1 LPDECWV
8 LRAPRL
14 NANDDSVT
22 LTRWLAADR
31 TTVAPG
37 QPIAEIETEKATT
50 EVTADI
56 GGTLL
61 HAVPTGAKSAIG
73 TPLAYVGTT
82 LAAAEDLRRTRA
94 QVPAP
99 ADVRQPAATTKARA
113 LAAARGVDLA
123 DVTATGATIK
133 EADVA
138 RHLAAPGS
146 DRDPVAHDPQLVL
159 AGAASDHQLRVA
171 RDLRR
176 AAQAG
181 VFTTLAYRL
190 DLRGPE
196 RMIAAE
202 LAQGRAVSLLAIL
215 LGALGKTLPEF
226 PALASLLERGQIFRY
241 RDVDIAFAARSPAG
255 VLHAPV
261 VRHVDRLRL
270 EDIARECARL
280 SKAAMRGKLD
290 AKDVGGACCTI
301 SLIATPNVESFAA
314 LPPPL
319 QTAILAVGARRQEIE
334 LTTAGP
340 VARPVATATI
350 TYDHALCDGVTV
362 AEFCAALDRALNPG
376 PA

>member
-1 LPDECWV
+1 V

-31 TTVAPG
+31 ATVIPG

-61 HAVPTGAKSAIG
+61 HAVSAGAKCAIG
-73 TPLAYVGTT
+73 TPLGYVGAT
-82 LAAAEDLRRTRA
+82 LATAEDLRRTQA
-94 QVPAP
+94 QAPAP
-99 ADVRQPAATTKARA
+99 ADVHQPAATAKARA
-113 LAAARGVDLA
+113 LAAARGIDLA
-123 DVTATGATIK
+123 QVTATGATIK
-133 EADVA
+133 EHDVE

-146 DRDPVAHDPQLVL
+146 HGDPVAYDPRLVL
-159 AGAASDHQLRVA
+159 AGEASDHQLRVA

-176 AAQAG
+176 TAQAG
-181 VFTTLAYRL
+181 VFTTLAYQL

-202 LAQGRAVSLLAIL
+202 LAQGRTVSLLAIL
-215 LGALGKTLPEF
+215 IWALGRTMPEF
-226 PALASLLERGQIFRY
+226 PALASLLERGKFYRY

-270 EDIARECARL
+270 DEIARECARL

-290 AKDVGGACCTI
+290 AKDVGGACCTV
-301 SLIATPNVESFAA
+301 SLLATPNVESFVA
-314 LPPPL
+314 LPPPS
-319 QTAILAVGARRQEIE
+319 QTAILAVGATRQEIE
-334 LTTAGP
+334 LTATGP

-362 AEFCAALDRALNPG
+362 AEFCAALDRALNPE